1 MAQDILMDIDN
12 DLQIADGD
20 FIVGDSGDMHIQH
33 ILEAYPGQFYQSPL
47 VGVGI
52 KKYYGSPFDRVD
64 LARKIREQLQ
74 NDRFNIR
81 RMSLTPNNDA
91 IEIDIDATLKD
102 NTAI

>member
-1 MAQDILMDIDN
+1 MAKDILMNSDN
-12 DLQIADGD
+12 DIQFADGD

-33 ILEAYPGQFYQSPL
+33 ILEVYPGQFYQFQL

-74 NDRFNIR
+74 NDRFNVR
-81 RMSLTPNNDA
+81 RLSLTPNNDA
-91 IEIDIDATLKD
+91 IEIDIDAILKD